1 MTNKD
6 LVKVL
11 LECGKLCG
19 KHRTLVK
26 DYNRRYHRAKS
37 LEKSRESE
45 MELKTVD
52 FLRRKIIQSEKE
64 VKNRLDYLEVL
75 VQLKNSS

>member
-6 LVKVL
+6 LVKIL
-11 LECGKLCG
+11 LECGKLCA

-26 DYNRRYHRAKS
+26 DYNNRYNRARE
-37 LEKSRESE
+37 LEKSREFE

-52 FLRRKIIQSEKE
+52 FLRKKIIQSEKK
-64 VKNRLDYLEVL
+64 VKNRLDYVEVL
-75 VQLKNSS
+75 LKLENSS

>member
-6 LVKVL
+6 LVKIL

-26 DYNRRYHRAKS
+26 DYNSRYNRAKK

-45 MELKTVD
+45 MEFKTVD
-52 FLRRKIIQSEKE
+52 FLRRKIIQSEKK

-75 VQLKNSS
+75 LELKK